1 MDGGEHT
8 GGTWGPPSPRPS
20 GTANRPDPP
29 AVGGPSSLG
38 IWTTGDL
45 VARIIADCGAAGTGH
60 AKVKV
65 LADGNAELYAE
76 SGDISHIVTR
86 AAASAGVAAEFL
98 EIADRP
104 HLEALC
110 VIGEG
115 IRAIGDLADDLA
127 DDLTVDDAARIIF
140 FHFRHAQF
148 SLAVDAFGWG
158 VDRSA
163 RWIAERVGT
172 AILRTA
178 STSADG

>member
-1 MDGGEHT
+1 MT
-8 GGTWGPPSPRPS
+8 TTPTTNP
-20 GTANRPDPP
+20 TALPD
-29 AVGGPSSLG
+29 
-38 IWTTGDL
+38 
-45 VARIIADCGAAGTGH
+45 
-60 AKVKV
+60 
-65 LADGNAELYAE
+65 
-76 SGDISHIVTR
+76 
-86 AAASAGVAAEFL
+86 
-98 EIADRP
+98 
-104 HLEALC
+104 
-110 VIGEG
+110 
-115 IRAIGDLADDLA
+115 DLADDLA